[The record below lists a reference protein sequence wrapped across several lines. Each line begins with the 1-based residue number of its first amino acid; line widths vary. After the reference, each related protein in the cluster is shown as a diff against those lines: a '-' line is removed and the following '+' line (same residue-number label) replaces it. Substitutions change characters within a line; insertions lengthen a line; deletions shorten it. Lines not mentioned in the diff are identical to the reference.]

1 MKTRGGLLFLC
12 LLNAARIGAQDL
24 EPRLYS
30 NAPVG
35 VNFLVAGYAGQEGN
49 VLFDP
54 AIGLENADLTIDGPV
69 VGYARSL
76 KLGGMSGKV
85 DGGISRV
92 CLSGSADYQG
102 QRYTRDACGWSDAK
116 LRASV
121 MFIGAPAMTLQEF
134 ARNRQNFVVGT
145 SVQITLPVGDYD
157 PARLVNIGTNRRT
170 VKIEIG
176 MAKAVRLWNFELAA
190 AGLYSEDN
198 GDFFGGKLREQDPVY
213 SMQLHVVRS
222 FASGL
227 WFAID
232 STHYRGGR
240 TTVDGTINADF
251 QSNSR
256 GGITVSL
263 PVNRRQSVK
272 LNASR
277 GVSTR
282 TGTEFDTLTAVWQ
295 YRWGAGL

>member
-1 MKTRGGLLFLC
+1 
-12 LLNAARIGAQDL
+12 
-24 EPRLYS
+24 
-30 NAPVG
+30 
-35 VNFLVAGYAGQEGN
+35 
-49 VLFDP
+49 
-54 AIGLENADLTIDGPV
+54 
-69 VGYARSL
+69 
-76 KLGGMSGKV
+76 
-85 DGGISRV
+85 
-92 CLSGSADYQG
+92 LSGSADYQG
-102 QRYTRDACGWSDAK
+102 QRYTRDTCGWSDAK

-134 ARNRQNFVVGT
+134 AGKGQNFVVGT

-170 VKIEIG
+170 VKVEIG
-176 MAKAVRLWNFELAA
+176 MAKAVRLWNFELSA

-198 GDFFGGKLREQDPVY
+198 DNFFGGRAREQEPIY
-213 SMQLHVVRS
+213 SMQLHIVRS
-222 FASGL
+222 FASGM

-232 STHYRGGR
+232 STYYRGGQ
-240 TTVDGTINADF
+240 TTVDGTINTDF

-256 GGITVSL
+256 GGVTVSL
-263 PVNRRQSVK
+263 PINRRQSVK

-282 TGTEFDTLTAVWQ
+282 TGTKFDTLTAVWQ

>member
-1 MKTRGGLLFLC
+1 MRLRGGLFVFW
-12 LLNAARIGAQDL
+12 LLYAAGLEAQDL

-35 VNFLVAGYAGQEGN
+35 VNFLVAGYAAQEGN

-69 VGYARSL
+69 VGYARSV
-76 KLGGMSGKV
+76 KFGGMSGKV
-85 DGGISRV
+85 DGGIANV

-102 QRYTRDACGWSDAK
+102 QHYTRDTCGWTDAK

-134 ARNRQNFVVGT
+134 AGNRQNFVVGT

-157 PARLVNIGTNRRT
+157 PARLVNIGTNRGT
-170 VKIEIG
+170 VKVEIG
-176 MAKAVRLWNFELAA
+176 MAKAVQLWNFEVAI

-198 GDFFGGKLREQDPVY
+198 GDFFGGKLREQEPVY
-213 SMQLHVVRS
+213 SMQLHIVRS

-256 GGITVSL
+256 GGMTLSL
-263 PVNRRQSVK
+263 PINRRQSVK
-272 LNASR
+272 VNASR